1 MADMIEPELEPEL
14 TPELEPEVDLTA
26 SIQENSRLMKSSFR
40 KMTTFF
46 FSMTIAV
53 LIVILRQGE
62 KLFLFNFS
70 SNNLNDETTF
80 FAFRLATFAF
90 LAFTFIYLVYFSF
103 VCLRRKLLP
112 ETEQLSSLPTFRKRY
127 DLFDLLGVVPLFIA
141 VFVFVTG
148 FILSPAVVEGSSMEP
163 SFSDG
168 EPVVIYHFMETYS
181 VDDVVIVDIQT
192 ELLIKR
198 LIGMPG
204 DTLRVDASGVY
215 VNGVQVQV
223 TMPSHFVSYNGVIP
237 ADFYFIMGDNRNN
250 SMDGRQIGLVTRA
263 QLLGFVLYPDR

>member
-1 MADMIEPELEPEL
+1 MADMIEADFSPEPEV
-14 TPELEPEVDLTA
+14 EVDLTA
-26 SIQENSRLMKSSFR
+26 SIQENNRLMKSSFR
-40 KMTTFF
+40 KMMTFF
-46 FSMTIAV
+46 LSMTIAV

-80 FAFRLATFAF
+80 FVFRLATIAF
-90 LAFTFIYLVYFSF
+90 LAFTLVYLIYFSI
-103 VCLRRKLLP
+103 VCLCRKSLP
-112 ETEQLSSLPTFRKRY
+112 ESKQLSSLPEFRKRY

-163 SFSDG
+163 SFTDG
-168 EPVVIYHFMETYS
+168 EPVIIYHFLETYS
-181 VDDVVIVDIQT
+181 VDDVVIVDIGT

-204 DTLRVDASGVY
+204 DTLRVDATGVY
-215 VNGVQVQV
+215 VNGIQVQIA
-223 TMPSHFVSYNGVIP
+223 MPAHFIPYDGVIP
-237 ADFYFIMGDNRNN
+237 ANSYFIMGDNRNN
-250 SMDGRQIGLVTRA
+250 SMDGRQIGLVYYT
-263 QLLGFVLYPDR
+263 QLLGFVLFPDR